1 MLFVPAEEF
10 RWYTRLTPAEC
21 EARLSKAMDP
31 EWTWRS
37 PMRGLTGTGTVIGRV
52 ADGTLRLRRRIQYR
66 NSFQPV
72 LTATIRSEPGGASI
86 EGRIAMH
93 GSVRVFLVLWF
104 LILVLVGVPLVL
116 KGLQV
121 MSAAEGSD
129 DPNWWFNLVI
139 PPAMALFA
147 FGIARFGRFLAREEP
162 ALLKSFLA
170 TTIEAHPGV
179 E

>member
-52 ADGTLRLRRRIQYR
+52 ADGKLRARRRIQYR

-72 LTATIRSEPGGASI
+72 LTATMAACGPERMGPRVRGRRQVGAPTDARR
-86 EGRIAMH
+86 EDRITN
-93 GSVRVFLVLWF
+93 R
-104 LILVLVGVPLVL
+104 
-116 KGLQV
+116 
-121 MSAAEGSD
+121 
-129 DPNWWFNLVI
+129 
-139 PPAMALFA
+139 
-147 FGIARFGRFLAREEP
+147 
-162 ALLKSFLA
+162 
-170 TTIEAHPGV
+170 
-179 E
+179 